1 MVTSLITFP
10 SLKLTSIIL
19 SLYFDTS
26 REVALCLKN
35 VSIYIIYMIIMIYLT

>member
-10 SLKLTSIIL
+10 SLKLASIIL
-19 SLYFDTS
+19 LLYFDTI
-26 REVALCLKN
+26 REVALCLKI